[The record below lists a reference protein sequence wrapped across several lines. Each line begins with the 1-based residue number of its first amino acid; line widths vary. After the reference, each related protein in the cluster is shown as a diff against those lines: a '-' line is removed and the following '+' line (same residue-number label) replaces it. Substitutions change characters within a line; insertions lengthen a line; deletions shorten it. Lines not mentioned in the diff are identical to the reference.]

1 MDGTFKKR
9 LARGDVQIGTIV
21 TLPLP
26 EIGEIYTRA
35 GFDWLFVDL
44 EHSALSVR
52 DAQTILQAASPT
64 PCIVRVPAVDE
75 TWIKKAL
82 DIGASGLV
90 VPMIRSA
97 GDAARVV
104 QLSKYPPDGIR
115 GVGLARAHGYGAT
128 FQDYVSTANNG
139 IAVII
144 QIEHIDAVNHIEE
157 IAAVKGID
165 GWFVGP
171 FDLSASMG
179 KPGSTTA
186 PDVLDA
192 IGRVKEAAKRAKVPR
207 GIYCSTVEAAATYI
221 REGYAFLVV
230 GIDTVLIAET
240 ARQLADRL
248 KEAT

>member
-1 MDGTFKKR
+1 MDDTFKKK
-9 LARGDVQIGTIV
+9 LTGGGLQIGTIV

-26 EIGEIYTRA
+26 EIGKIYARA

-52 DAQTILQAASPT
+52 DAQALLQAASPT
-64 PCIVRVPAVDE
+64 PCIVRVPAGDE

-90 VPMIRSA
+90 VPLIKSA
-97 GDAARVV
+97 EDAAGTVR
-104 QLSKYPPDGIR
+104 LCKYPPEGVR

-128 FQDYVSTANNG
+128 FREYVSTANDR

-144 QIEHIDAVNHIEE
+144 QIEHIAAVERIEE

-165 GWFVGP
+165 GWFIGP
-171 FDLSASMG
+171 YDLSASMG
-179 KPGSTTA
+179 KPGATTD

-192 IGRVKEAAKRAKVPR
+192 IGRVKEAAKRAKVPL
-207 GIYCSTVEAAATYI
+207 GTFCSTLETAEACA
-221 REGYAFLVV
+221 REGCYAFLVV
-230 GIDTVLIAET
+230 GIDTMLIAQT
-240 ARQLADRL
+240 AQRIAHRL
-248 KEAT
+248 KEA